1 MISTDLLREEVYMR
15 KNKIRVTIS
24 GSVGSGKSTIGNLL
38 SKELN
43 TEFISVG
50 NLSRKRALLMGM
62 DIDQFQLYLKKHPQL
77 DKEMDIFIANEMNSK
92 TNFILDYRLGYHFI
106 ENSFNILLKV
116 SPEIALNRISD
127 RQNSDEKYFQL
138 TDEERIL
145 KMANR
150 NKSMRDRFFEL
161 YNTDFLNE
169 GNYQLVIQTD
179 LLKPSEIIKQIID
192 NML

>member
-1 MISTDLLREEVYMR
+1 MR

-179 LLKPSEIIKQIID
+179 LLKPTDIVKQIIE
-192 NML
+192 NMI

>member
-179 LLKPSEIIKQIID
+179 LLKPTDIVKQIIE
-192 NML
+192 NMI

>member
-1 MISTDLLREEVYMR
+1 MIG
-15 KNKIRVTIS
+15 NKIKITLS

-38 SKELN
+38 SIELN
-43 TEFISVG
+43 TDFVSVG
-50 NLSRKRALLMGM
+50 NLSRKKALLMGM
-62 DIDQFQLYLKKHPQL
+62 DIDQFQSYLKKHPQL

-92 TNFILDYRLGYHFI
+92 TDFILDYRLGYHFI
-106 ENSFNILLKV
+106 KNSFNVLLKV
-116 SPEIALNRISD
+116 SPETAISRIGS
-127 RQNSDEKYFQL
+127 RQNSDENYYHRSM
-138 TDEERIL
+138 EERIS
-145 KMANR
+145 KMVYR
-150 NKSMRDRFFEL
+150 NQSMRDRFFEL